1 MPIYPIPDI
10 GDKFEDA
17 YPKLLTV
24 VFKFKTMVDSLYS
37 HFNSTSFLDLN
48 SYRVR
53 CLKKILK
60 MMETYCFITSKHE
73 DMCSS
78 NIMTRCIVDNTAAF
92 LLIYDEDDDE
102 MVWLRH
108 YLAILDSLES
118 REKALKGTSIEHTEF
133 KSEAVRD
140 AVVNMNNVTAERARI
155 AKETCLAN
163 IRKLNLY
170 VCNSVQVES
179 FIKKQNWRFRNLND
193 TGRGMNWWDMY
204 SFRKNIAPA
213 SLTEYLSQ
221 DVHGLSFSVENIE
234 AEPKAFVGGIEQ
246 VGYCCQLLGMFICER
261 LKHLNTPDVMAAYKD
276 IIEEAKSHSKQ
287 KKIR

>member
-10 GDKFEDA
+10 GEKFEDA

-92 LLIYDEDDDE
+92 LLIYNNDDDE
-102 MVWLRH
+102 KVLLRH
-108 YLAILDSLES
+108 YLAILNGLGARDEALED
-118 REKALKGTSIEHTEF
+118 TDIEQTEF
-133 KSEAVRD
+133 KSDAVKE
-140 AVVNMNNVTAERARI
+140 AVVNMNTFTSERAKS
-155 AKETCLAN
+155 AEKECLEK
-163 IRKLNLY
+163 IRQLHLY
-170 VCNSVQVES
+170 DTNPEQLETL
-179 FIKKQNWRFRNLND
+179 IKYRNWKYRTL
-193 TGRGMNWWDMY
+193 GEKGYGMKWKEMY
-204 SFRKNIAPA
+204 TFQDKVAPA
-213 SLTEYLSQ
+213 NLTEYLSQ

-246 VGYCCQLLGMFICER
+246 VGYCCQLLGTFISKR
-261 LKHLNTPDVMAAYKD
+261 LKHLNTPEVMAAYRA
-276 IIEEAKSHSKQ
+276 ILEEAKAHSKP
-287 KKIR
+287 KTI

>member
-1 MPIYPIPDI
+1 MPIYPIPDV
-10 GDKFEDA
+10 GEKFEDA

-24 VFKFKTMVDSLYS
+24 VFKFKTMVDSMYS

-60 MMETYCFITSKHE
+60 MVETYCFIASKHE
-73 DMCSS
+73 DMCSA

-92 LLIYDEDDDE
+92 LLIYDDDDDE

-118 REKALKGTSIEHTEF
+118 RDKALKDTSIEYTDFE
-133 KSEAVRD
+133 SEAVRE
-140 AVVNMNNVTAERARI
+140 AVINMNIFTTERAKS

-163 IRKLNLY
+163 IRKLSLY
-170 VCNSVQVES
+170 ASNSGQVEG
-179 FIKKQNWRFRNLND
+179 FIESNNWRFRSLND
-193 TGRGMNWWDMY
+193 TGRRMSWWNMY

-213 SLTEYLSQ
+213 NLTEYLSQ

-246 VGYCCQLLGMFICER
+246 VGYCCQLLGQFICER
-261 LKHLNTPDVMAAYKD
+261 LKHLNTDGVKASYKEILKEANAYL
-276 IIEEAKSHSKQ
+276 KQ
-287 KKIR
+287 KTN

>member
-1 MPIYPIPDI
+1 MPIYPIPDV
-10 GDKFEDA
+10 GEKFEDA

-24 VFKFKTMVDSLYS
+24 VFKFKTMVDSMYS

-60 MMETYCFITSKHE
+60 MVETYCFIASKHE
-73 DMCSS
+73 DMCSA

-92 LLIYDEDDDE
+92 LLIYDDDNDE

-118 REKALKGTSIEHTEF
+118 RDKALKDTSIEYTDFE
-133 KSEAVRD
+133 SEAVRE
-140 AVVNMNNVTAERARI
+140 AVINMNIFTTERAKS

-163 IRKLNLY
+163 IRKLSLY
-170 VCNSVQVES
+170 ASNSGQVEG
-179 FIKKQNWRFRNLND
+179 FIESNNWRFRSLND
-193 TGRGMNWWDMY
+193 TGRRMSWWNMY

-213 SLTEYLSQ
+213 NLTEYLSQ

-246 VGYCCQLLGMFICER
+246 VGYCCQLLGQFICER
-261 LKHLNTPDVMAAYKD
+261 LKHLNTDGVKASYKEILKEANAYL
-276 IIEEAKSHSKQ
+276 KQ
-287 KKIR
+287 KTN